1 MAKGQKRSNRELKKP
16 KKAVP
21 DKPKAGTQ
29 SAFSQPSGGASKP
42 GWKKS

>member
-1 MAKGQKRSNRELKKP
+1 LKKP
-16 KKAVP
+16 KKAAP
-21 DKPKAGTQ
+21 EKPKAGAQ